1 MTICFLP
8 SKYLQVHSKANM
20 HTIVTNAL
28 KVLFVAQQN
37 KQKKEELS
45 LTRGVREDFTKA
57 AMVQLD

>member
-20 HTIVTNAL
+20 HTIVMNAL
-28 KVLFVAQQN
+28 KVLFVAQQK
-37 KQKKEELS
+37 KQKKEDLS
-45 LTRGVREDFTKA
+45 LTRGVREDFKKA